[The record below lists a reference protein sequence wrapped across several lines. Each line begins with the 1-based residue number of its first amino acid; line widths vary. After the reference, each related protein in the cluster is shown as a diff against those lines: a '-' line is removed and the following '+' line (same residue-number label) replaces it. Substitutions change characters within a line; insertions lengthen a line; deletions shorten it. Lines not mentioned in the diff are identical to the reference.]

1 MTRDESSKESTD
13 TQQESDI
20 LDDDDKTYE
29 KSFGR
34 IVKFL
39 WSVIHVSK
47 SVNNTNMIP
56 CSKPSMMA
64 WLGKIHQDHL
74 YQVSASPAT
83 NCRPT
88 SSLNNHHKQ
97 ELLNK
102 REKDPAVALLS
113 AMNLLQPRNLLHDN
127 TRKTIQTE
135 RKQSVHTLQRFFE
148 RSFDLDVLLSATV
161 YPFLRDV
168 KVYCATAQKVYLT
181 R

>member
-74 YQVSASPAT
+74 
-83 NCRPT
+83 
-88 SSLNNHHKQ
+88 
-97 ELLNK
+97 
-102 REKDPAVALLS
+102 
-113 AMNLLQPRNLLHDN
+113 
-127 TRKTIQTE
+127 
-135 RKQSVHTLQRFFE
+135 
-148 RSFDLDVLLSATV
+148 
-161 YPFLRDV
+161 
-168 KVYCATAQKVYLT
+168 
-181 R
+181 